1 MAAVGSQNVAAGS
14 PVSLYTSTNRDALD
28 FDYLAQLLWNAAP
41 SAEPRSAEAAVF
53 RAMAAIPGVSS
64 QRGITDAV
72 GQPAIG
78 LSASGG
84 KSQLLLDPQTYQVIG
99 VRAFS
104 AGQKVSLRAAGRKAA
119 KLHWPPKGTIF
130 ISMAWAQVTMVS
142 GPGRL

>member
-1 MAAVGSQNVAAGS
+1 
-14 PVSLYTSTNRDALD
+14 
-28 FDYLAQLLWNAAP
+28 
-41 SAEPRSAEAAVF
+41 VF

-64 QRGITDAV
+64 QRGITDVV

-104 AGQKVSLRAAGRKAA
+104 AGQKVSPRAGGRKAA
-119 KLHWPPKGTIF
+119 KLHWPPKGTLV